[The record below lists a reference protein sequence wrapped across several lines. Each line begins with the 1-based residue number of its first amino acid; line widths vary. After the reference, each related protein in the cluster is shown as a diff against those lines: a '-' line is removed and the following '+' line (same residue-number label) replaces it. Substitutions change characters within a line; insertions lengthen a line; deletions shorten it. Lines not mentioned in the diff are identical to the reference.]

1 MDDYV
6 KEIVYGEGHYAYKQL
21 VLCMDNPYD
30 GVSDTLKRIWCDAWW
45 DAFYEDL

>member
-1 MDDYV
+1 MDDIV

-21 VLCMDNPYD
+21 LTPMDNPYE
-30 GVSDTLKRIWCDAWW
+30 GISLFERIWYDAWW